1 MKWLTL
7 FTSLLLA
14 SSAAY
19 FSIVGL
25 MTIFAGAAF
34 AVMIMA
40 SVLEFAKLVSAA
52 WLHYEW
58 DRINNLV
65 RAYFIF
71 AVLILMFITSMG
83 IFGYLSKAHIDQTI
97 QVGGNNELKIEMLER
112 RIQRQQSIIDDS
124 EKVVAQLDEAVET
137 LQEYDRIR
145 GPDGAISVRASQAE
159 ERATLNE
166 TIETSYNVIENLQ
179 TELLPLKKQQIS
191 LEAEIGP
198 LKYIAE
204 LVYGEENAKDNF
216 DAAVRG
222 IIILLVCVFD
232 PLAVMLLIVSTG
244 AFKRDQL
251 KINPL
256 VNEDQIMRM
265 DLDGNTTS
273 NADKRNDT
281 KVASS
286 SGGEATTEES
296 DKANTVTET
305 TTGNDLHLRSEWSI
319 GIDGSTWEESEPT
332 DLDPESSKNKTKGLK
347 TVMNRR
353 PV

>member
-14 SSAAY
+14 TCAAY
-19 FSIVGL
+19 FSIVGI

-40 SVLEFAKLVSAA
+40 TVLEIGKLVSTA

-71 AVLILMFITSMG
+71 AVLVLMFITSMG

-112 RIQRQQSIIDDS
+112 KIQRQQGIINDS
-124 EKVVAQLDEAVET
+124 EKVVAQLDETVEK

-145 GPDGAISVRASQAE
+145 GPDGAIAIRASQAE
-159 ERATLNE
+159 ERTALNE
-166 TIETSYNVIENLQ
+166 TIETSYNAIEDLQ
-179 TELLPLKKQQIS
+179 VELLPLKKEQIS

-204 LVYGEENAKDNF
+204 LVYGEENARDNF
-216 DAAVRG
+216 DNAVRW
-222 IIILLVCVFD
+222 IIILLVFVFD
-232 PLAVMLLIVSTG
+232 PLAIMLLIVSTG
-244 AFKRDQL
+244 AFKRDKL
-251 KINPL
+251 KIKPL
-256 VNEDQIMRM
+256 IDEDQIMRM
-265 DLDGNTTS
+265 DIDENRSNNNNISQSTS
-273 NADKRNDT
+273 I
-281 KVASS
+281 S
-286 SGGEATTEES
+286 SGTIDSKEGINSITEGGR
-296 DKANTVTET
+296 KADDE
-305 TTGNDLHLRSEWSI
+305 LHLQQQRSI
-319 GIDGSTWEESEPT
+319 RID
-332 DLDPESSKNKTKGLK
+332 DSKNRETGPSDLTEDNGNLK
-347 TVMNRR
+347 TTLRRR
-353 PV
+353 PI

>member
-14 SSAAY
+14 TCAAY
-19 FSIVGL
+19 FSIVGI

-40 SVLEFAKLVSAA
+40 TVLEIGKLVSTA

-71 AVLILMFITSMG
+71 AVLVLMFITSMG

-112 RIQRQQSIIDDS
+112 KIQRQQDIINDS
-124 EKVVAQLDEAVET
+124 EKVVAQLDDTVEK

-145 GPDGAISVRASQAE
+145 GPDGAIAIRSSQAE
-159 ERATLNE
+159 ERLALNE
-166 TIETSYNVIENLQ
+166 TIETSYNVIEDLQ
-179 TELLPLKKQQIS
+179 VELLPLKKEQIS

-204 LVYGEENAKDNF
+204 LVYGEENARDNF
-216 DAAVRG
+216 DNAVRW
-222 IIILLVCVFD
+222 IIILLVFVFD
-232 PLAVMLLIVSTG
+232 PLAIMLLIVSTG
-244 AFKRDQL
+244 AFKRDKL
-251 KINPL
+251 KIKPL
-256 VNEDQIMRM
+256 IDEDQIMRM
-265 DLDGNTTS
+265 YIDENKSSNSFSDNT
-273 NADKRNDT
+273 
-281 KVASS
+281 
-286 SGGEATTEES
+286 GESAT
-296 DKANTVTET
+296 ANTGKTVRKENSDNATQDRRAADDELYLQQQRSIREDDSKNRETGPSDVTEDN
-305 TTGNDLHLRSEWSI
+305 GN
-319 GIDGSTWEESEPT
+319 
-332 DLDPESSKNKTKGLK
+332 LK
-347 TVMNRR
+347 TTLRRR
-353 PV
+353 PI

>member
-14 SSAAY
+14 TCAAY
-19 FSIVGL
+19 FSIVGI

-40 SVLEFAKLVSAA
+40 TVLEIGKLVSTA

-71 AVLILMFITSMG
+71 AVLVLMFITSMG

-112 RIQRQQSIIDDS
+112 KIQRQQDIINDS
-124 EKVVAQLDEAVET
+124 EKVVAQLDDTVEK

-145 GPDGAISVRASQAE
+145 GPSGAIAIRSSQAE
-159 ERATLNE
+159 ERLALNE
-166 TIETSYNVIENLQ
+166 TIETSYNVIEDLQ
-179 TELLPLKKQQIS
+179 VELLPLKKEQIS

-204 LVYGEENAKDNF
+204 LVYGEENARDNF
-216 DAAVRG
+216 DNAVRW
-222 IIILLVCVFD
+222 IIILLVFVFD
-232 PLAVMLLIVSTG
+232 PLAIMLLIVSTG
-244 AFKRDQL
+244 AFKRDKL
-251 KINPL
+251 KIKPL
-256 VNEDQIMRM
+256 IDEDQIMRM
-265 DLDGNTTS
+265 DIDENKSSNRFSDNT
-273 NADKRNDT
+273 
-281 KVASS
+281 
-286 SGGEATTEES
+286 GESAT
-296 DKANTVTET
+296 ANTGKTVRKENSDNATQDRRAADDELYLQQQRPIRE
-305 TTGNDLHLRSEWSI
+305 D
-319 GIDGSTWEESEPT
+319 D
-332 DLDPESSKNKTKGLK
+332 SKNRETGPSDLTEDNGNLK
-347 TVMNRR
+347 TTLRRR
-353 PV
+353 PI

>member
-14 SSAAY
+14 TCAAY
-19 FSIVGL
+19 FSIVGI

-40 SVLEFAKLVSAA
+40 TVLEIGKLVSTA

-71 AVLILMFITSMG
+71 AVLVLMFITSMG

-112 RIQRQQSIIDDS
+112 KIQRQQGIINDS
-124 EKVVAQLDEAVET
+124 EKVVAQLDETVEK

-145 GPDGAISVRASQAE
+145 GPDGAIAIRASQAE
-159 ERATLNE
+159 ERTALNE
-166 TIETSYNVIENLQ
+166 TIEASYTVIEDLQ
-179 TELLPLKKQQIS
+179 VELLPLKKEQIS

-204 LVYGEENAKDNF
+204 LVYGEENARDNF
-216 DAAVRG
+216 DNAVRW
-222 IIILLVCVFD
+222 IIILLVFVFD
-232 PLAVMLLIVSTG
+232 PLAIMLLIVSTG
-244 AFKRDQL
+244 AFKRDKL
-251 KINPL
+251 KIKPL
-256 VNEDQIMRM
+256 IDEDQIMRM
-265 DLDGNTTS
+265 DIDENKSSNSFSDNTGESATASPGKTVSKGNS
-273 NADKRNDT
+273 NDT
-281 KVASS
+281 
-286 SGGEATTEES
+286 
-296 DKANTVTET
+296 
-305 TTGNDLHLRSEWSI
+305 SEDRGAAKDELYLQQQRPI
-319 GIDGSTWEESEPT
+319 RIDN
-332 DLDPESSKNKTKGLK
+332 SKNRETGPSDLTEDNGNLK
-347 TVMNRR
+347 TTLRRR
-353 PV
+353 PI

>member
-14 SSAAY
+14 TCAAY
-19 FSIVGL
+19 FSIVGI

-40 SVLEFAKLVSAA
+40 TVLEIGKLVSAA

-65 RAYFIF
+65 RAYFVF
-71 AVLILMFITSMG
+71 AVLVLMFITSMG

-112 RIQRQQSIIDDS
+112 KIQRQQGIIDDS
-124 EKVVAQLDEAVET
+124 EKVVAQLDEAVTT

-145 GPDGAISVRASQAE
+145 GPDGAIAVRASQAG

-166 TIETSYNVIENLQ
+166 TIETSYNVLEELQ
-179 TELLPLKKQQIS
+179 IELLPLKKEQIS

-204 LVYGEENAKDNF
+204 LVYGEESAKDNF
-216 DAAVRG
+216 DNAVRW
-222 IIILLVCVFD
+222 IIILIVFVFD
-232 PLAVMLLIVSTG
+232 PLAIMLLIVSTS
-244 AFKRDQL
+244 AFKKD
-251 KINPL
+251 KIKIKPL
-256 VNEDQIMRM
+256 INEDQIMRM
-265 DLDGNTTS
+265 DIDGNKS
-273 NADKRNDT
+273 GD
-281 KVASS
+281 SS
-286 SGGEATTEES
+286 SGNTDKPSTSSSGKTVSKENSNDSAKDRRAADDELYLQQQRSIRVDNSESAQTEPS
-296 DKANTVTET
+296 DLKQDN
-305 TTGNDLHLRSEWSI
+305 
-319 GIDGSTWEESEPT
+319 
-332 DLDPESSKNKTKGLK
+332 KGLT

-353 PV
+353 PI